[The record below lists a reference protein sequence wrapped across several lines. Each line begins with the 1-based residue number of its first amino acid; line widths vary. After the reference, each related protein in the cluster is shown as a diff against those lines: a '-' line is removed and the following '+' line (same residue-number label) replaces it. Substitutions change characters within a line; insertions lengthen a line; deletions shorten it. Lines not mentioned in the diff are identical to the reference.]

1 MINGTLVVECWQL
14 EGFLFKGCHCGNC
27 FCDPFT
33 QLCLRVF
40 ITILKLISVTLVV
53 KQNKLVFIRSNPY
66 QLSQPTRLKHLSCVS
81 LFRRNLAIL
90 NLFYTIMFFNEV
102 STFESNSKLI
112 YSMSKQGI
120 YTQGDRLYAQI
131 KRIIAH
137 YCN

>member
-1 MINGTLVVECWQL
+1 VETV
-14 EGFLFKGCHCGNC
+14 

-40 ITILKLISVTLVV
+40 ITILKLISVTLAV
-53 KQNKLVFIRSNPY
+53 KQNKLLFIHSNPY

-112 YSMSKQGI
+112 YSMSKQSI
-120 YTQGDRLYAQI
+120 STQGDRLYAVQI